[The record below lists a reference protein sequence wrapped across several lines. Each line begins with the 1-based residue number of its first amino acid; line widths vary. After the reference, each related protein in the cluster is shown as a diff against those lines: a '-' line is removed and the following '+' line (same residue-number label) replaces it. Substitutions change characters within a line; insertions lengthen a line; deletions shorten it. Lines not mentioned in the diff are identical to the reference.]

1 MILVL
6 DKINKNAITNKYS
19 KLIVLIFKRKIVR
32 KKLKRKK
39 KVKQLV

>member
-1 MILVL
+1 MILVQ